1 MNEFL
6 GPNMMEYSSF
16 LISDEQMSYEDT
28 AKNFEND
35 GFFDCELGNA
45 AILALANIWRIG
57 IVVFTSLENYPVIT
71 IVPRNEP
78 ISCTTVYL
86 AFELVIMMLSLK
98 VLLLPYKQLQPRKS
112 QDLAKITR
120 NQLPVIIQT
129 RTFLI
134 QHVDVAKEVLKINK
148 TDNSVQST
156 SPVVNAFAVYKAAQ
170 WCVVAEIVQ
179 IHMEFECRVRTKSHQ
194 EPKHENA
201 ASI

>member
-1 MNEFL
+1 
-6 GPNMMEYSSF
+6 MEYSSF
-16 LISDEQMSYEDT
+16 LISGKQMSYEDT
-28 AKNFEND
+28 AENFEND
-35 GFFDCELGNA
+35 GIFYCELGNA
-45 AILALANIWRIG
+45 AILALANILRIC
-57 IVVFTSLENYPVIT
+57 IVVFTSLENYPVIA

-86 AFELVIMMLSLK
+86 PFEQLGAGHDAVIEST
-98 VLLLPYKQLQPRKS
+98 VVAVQTAPS
-112 QDLAKITR
+112 QDLAKITH

-156 SPVVNAFAVYKAAQ
+156 SPVVNAFTVYKAAQ
-170 WCVVAEIVQ
+170 WCEVAAIVQ

-194 EPKHENA
+194 KPKHENA
-201 ASI
+201 ASM